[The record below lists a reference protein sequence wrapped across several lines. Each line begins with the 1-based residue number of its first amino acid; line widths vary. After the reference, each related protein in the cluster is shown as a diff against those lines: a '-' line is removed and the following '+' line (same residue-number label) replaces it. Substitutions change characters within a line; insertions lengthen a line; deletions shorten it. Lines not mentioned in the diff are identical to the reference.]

1 MSSEIPPQVPNTTL
15 MNVIGKAFSFLDT
28 TLTGGVVANTFI
40 AAAMGASMKRM
51 WSLLNTVQIITHIP
65 LLAVNLPS
73 NLKVCLNTIISV
85 SSLSIIPKSL
95 IDKVYAKL

>member
-1 MSSEIPPQVPNTTL
+1 MNTF
-15 MNVIGKAFSFLDT
+15 GKAFSVLDSS
-28 TLTGGVVANTFI
+28 LSGGVVANTFL

-51 WSLLNTVQIITHIP
+51 WSLLNTLQIITHIP
-65 LLAVNLPS
+65 LLALKLPS

-95 IDKVYAKL
+95 IDKVYEKFKISKNNQTSSVS